1 MAVGNDAPTSRL
13 ANCLC
18 LRLGFLYVF
27 LARSIYIRDK
37 KSSLLTSPFVFLLGF
52 LWGNSIV
59 LVNTN
64 IWCNILVAAK
74 VFPVVK
80 NQHLL
85 LCTLLI
91 GNSLAI
97 EVCATGCN
105 YLITFFIALCV
116 ENRMLLLFN
125 FLRFFF
131 FHLGVCFFLIVC
143 EFEFC
148 CDLTQWL
155 LLQKLSFKC
164 YVVQGLAYL
173 IRVYAQTSIIFWIR
187 LMMVWI
193 LEVKGLDSEHNQ
205 VNRFPQTPGEA
216 KKSNNEVQQK
226 GDNNPNSVAN
236 KLSGKRLVKPKRT
249 I

>member
-1 MAVGNDAPTSRL
+1 M
-13 ANCLC
+13 
-18 LRLGFLYVF
+18 
-27 LARSIYIRDK
+27 
-37 KSSLLTSPFVFLLGF
+37 
-52 LWGNSIV
+52 
-59 LVNTN
+59 
-64 IWCNILVAAK
+64 
-74 VFPVVK
+74 
-80 NQHLL
+80 
-85 LCTLLI
+85 
-91 GNSLAI
+91 

-105 YLITFFIALCV
+105 YFITFFIALCV

-125 FLRFFF
+125 FFDFSVLFC
-131 FHLGVCFFLIVC
+131 VCFFLIVC

-148 CDLTQWL
+148 CYLTQWL

-173 IRVYAQTSIIFWIR
+173 IRVYAQTSISFWIR

-193 LEVKGLDSEHNQ
+193 LEVKGPDTEHNQ

>member
-1 MAVGNDAPTSRL
+1 MMAEVVVVAENFKIYSL
-13 ANCLC
+13 
-18 LRLGFLYVF
+18 LGMAAGDKRNLNSNSKTNPPQFKSGIINNSDFLVSVF
-27 LARSIYIRDK
+27 LSW
-37 KSSLLTSPFVFLLGF
+37 F

-91 GNSLAI
+91 GNSLAM

-105 YLITFFIALCV
+105 YFITFFIALCV
-116 ENRMLLLFN
+116 ENR
-125 FLRFFF
+125 
-131 FHLGVCFFLIVC
+131 VCFFLIVY

-173 IRVYAQTSIIFWIR
+173 IRVYAQTSISFWIR
-187 LMMVWI
+187 LMM
-193 LEVKGLDSEHNQ
+193 DSEHNQ

-226 GDNNPNSVAN
+226 GDNNPSSVAN